1 MNAMPARPR
10 ARALLGIVD
19 LARRLNCS
27 ARHVWWLRE
36 AGALPDPIEI
46 GGLLRWRPEDID
58 RWIERCPKA
67 VAQAKAATTK
77 TRKTSPPP
85 AEAPGRA
92 GPPDPGS

>member
-1 MNAMPARPR
+1 MNNTPAR
-10 ARALLGIVD
+10 ARARTLLGIVD
-19 LARRLNCS
+19 LARRLRCS

-58 RWIERCPKA
+58 RWIERCPQHAPRPKVKGATPKA
-67 VAQAKAATTK
+67 
-77 TRKTSPPP
+77 RKPSGRART
-85 AEAPGRA
+85 RA